1 MKKSLIFAALSIVL
15 AGSVFAQAPAA
26 GTSPA
31 AMPPSAATAATAA
44 TAAPKAMTAAPAS
57 AAPVTAPVAAPT
69 IKKGKPDLAPVAQ
82 APGGGADKVWANE
95 KSKVY
100 HCPSDKYYGKTKHGK
115 YLTEADAKTQ
125 GFHGPHGKACS

>member
-1 MKKSLIFAALSIVL
+1 MKKSLVFAALSIVV

-26 GTSPA
+26 GAPPA
-31 AMPPSAATAATAA
+31 ATPTSAATTAPKALTAAPA
-44 TAAPKAMTAAPAS
+44 TAAP
-57 AAPVTAPVAAPT
+57 VAVPT
-69 IKKGKPDLAPVAQ
+69 TKKGKPDLALVAQ

-100 HCPSDKYYGKTKHGK
+100 HCPSDNYYGKTKHGK